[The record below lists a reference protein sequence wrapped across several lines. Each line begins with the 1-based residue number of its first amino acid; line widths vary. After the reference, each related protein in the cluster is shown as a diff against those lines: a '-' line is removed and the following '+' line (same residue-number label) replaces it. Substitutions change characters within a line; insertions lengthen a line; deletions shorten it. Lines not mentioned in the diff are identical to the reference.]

1 MLFEFAGKFAF
12 FAQRCSCTCLQ
23 HALETGLFNDKTLL
37 YKTQMCANIL
47 TLGYCKYG
55 SECWFAHRV
64 NELRSVPSN
73 SSNTQHFSKSSN
85 GRVFDFMSETFQH
98 QQPCTSSSISANT
111 TTEGSAPRLFSE
123 SHIEEA
129 FYSSNFVD
137 EESRDAFRR
146 PLVAI
151 KLGRPECLRS
161 VSGNLRC
168 FDPFMNIVVE
178 NCIEHLEGMEVGTSG
193 LLKEGCKQCEY
204 VSNRTRLRCQNVRR
218 SDDLKTYGFCEEHRG
233 FIERI
238 KQQGLRAK
246 HCFDACQNFLPLI
259 NDDDETLMP
268 RHPADFPFVYESLY
282 CDNRMDD
289 IDNPLSRANV
299 FAKREIQ
306 MRIIYREKHR
316 RTLHQIS
323 TLKKNAQLTKL
334 DPAKDVR
341 KIARVLAM
349 RQYLF
354 SRHNWDRILQ
364 EKIVD
369 HSTMATA
376 ALRHQKGKEED
387 ASQMCARINRPWDGT
402 RHKGGNFTFM
412 LSERINNNGTSGKKT
427 PMVPANNTNNNN
439 NNIYASYQQYLSLQH
454 LIPGVRSKN

>member
-1 MLFEFAGKFAF
+1 
-12 FAQRCSCTCLQ
+12 
-23 HALETGLFNDKTLL
+23 
-37 YKTQMCANIL
+37 
-47 TLGYCKYG
+47 
-55 SECWFAHRV
+55 
-64 NELRSVPSN
+64 
-73 SSNTQHFSKSSN
+73 
-85 GRVFDFMSETFQH
+85 
-98 QQPCTSSSISANT
+98 
-111 TTEGSAPRLFSE
+111 
-123 SHIEEA
+123 
-129 FYSSNFVD
+129 
-137 EESRDAFRR
+137 
-146 PLVAI
+146 
-151 KLGRPECLRS
+151 
-161 VSGNLRC
+161 
-168 FDPFMNIVVE
+168 MNIVVE
-178 NCIEHLEGMEVGTSG
+178 DCIEHLKGMEVGTSG

-204 VSNRTRLRCQNVRR
+204 VSTRIRLRCQNVRR

-246 HCFDACQNFLPLI
+246 HCFDPCQNFLPLI

-289 IDNPLSRANV
+289 SDNPLSRANV
-299 FAKREIQ
+299 FAKREIVREYIGALRRYDTSIQQ

-334 DPAKDVR
+334 DPAKDAR
-341 KIARVLAM
+341 KIRRVLAM

-369 HSTMATA
+369 HSTVATP
-376 ALRHQKGKEED
+376 ALRDQKGEEEED
-387 ASQMCARINRPWDGT
+387 ASQICARINRPWDGT

-412 LSERINNNGTSGKKT
+412 LSERINNNGTSGKKP
-427 PMVPANNTNNNN
+427 PMVPANNTATNN